1 MAIDYQVRRCTR
13 RCAAA
18 DRELT
23 AGESFV
29 SVLVDEGDDVV
40 RRDYSA
46 VSWNGPPEGTI
57 AWWRSTMPGSGEAK
71 PAPREALLALLD
83 EWADKPEEAP
93 ARYLLALLLVRRRV
107 LRLQGE
113 GFLDGLHGKEA
124 QHCKEAKQ
132 GEVETLTLVCRERD
146 EPIEIAIS
154 PPTAEEAPRLQ
165 ERLAELL
172 GAA

>member
-1 MAIDYQVRRCTR
+1 MAIDFQVRRCTR

-18 DRELT
+18 DRELS

-29 SVLVDEGDDVV
+29 SVLVDEGSDVV

-46 VSWNGPPEGTI
+46 AAWQSPPEGAI
-57 AWWRSTMPGSGEAK
+57 AWWRSTMPRGGPGSGDAK

-107 LRLQGE
+107 LRLQGD
-113 GFLDGLHGKEA
+113 GFLEGLHGKD
-124 QHCKEAKQ
+124 AKP
-132 GEVETLTLVCRERD
+132 GGVETLTLVCRERD
-146 EPIEIAIS
+146 EPIEVAIT
-154 PPTAEEAPRLQ
+154 PPSAGEAPRLQ

-172 GAA
+172 GVA

>member
-18 DRELT
+18 DRELS

-46 VSWNGPPEGTI
+46 AAWQSPPEGTI
-57 AWWRSTMPGSGEAK
+57 AWWRSTMPGNGEAK

-113 GFLDGLHGKEA
+113 GFLEGLHGKEA
-124 QHCKEAKQ
+124 KP
-132 GEVETLTLVCRERD
+132 GDVETLTLVCRERD
-146 EPIEIAIS
+146 EPIEVAIT

>member
-29 SVLVDEGDDVV
+29 SVLIDEGDDVV

-46 VSWNGPPEGTI
+46 AAWSGPPEGTI
-57 AWWRSTMPGSGEAK
+57 AWWRSAMPGGSGEAK

-83 EWADKPEEAP
+83 EWADKPDEAP

-107 LRLQGE
+107 LRLQGD
-113 GFLDGLHGKEA
+113 GFLDGLRG
-124 QHCKEAKQ
+124 QEAKAS
-132 GEVETLTLVCRERD
+132 EVETLTLVCRDRD
-146 EPIEIAIS
+146 EPIEVAIT
-154 PPTAEEAPRLQ
+154 PPSADEALRLQ